1 MNKTTFVKKSFFVL
15 CFFVLISIQNTKA
28 QIAIGVP
35 NIGFTQA
42 CANDSFNTF
51 NVTFSFSPESGL
63 NPTNQFQ
70 VELSDATGSFAT
82 PTVVATSTAGA
93 ITTSPATLSFG
104 LPTNTSGES
113 YRIRIK
119 STAPVATSSGSS
131 TFAAYYK
138 IQDTPFSINNLIPVA
153 TYCAGGSYV
162 LTIDNPG
169 TGLND
174 SPLNYPSLNFKWYR
188 ATGPSTSVFVAD
200 GETLTVS
207 QPGTYFVETD
217 YGTCTSDS
225 FSNRVKVSEST
236 SGSTTAIVSSL
247 GNPFCPAGGPT
258 TLTTT
263 EGNSY
268 QWFLNGE
275 AISGATNQTFNTTES
290 GTFSVNI
297 DLGSCSTT
305 ATIDL
310 VSEGFTSD
318 LNVNEVNTM
327 EEGDALY
334 VEVTTSANNPEFQ
347 WYLNDILIPDATEN
361 TYDATDFG
369 NYKVVIN
376 QTTGCIV
383 SEELLFEIEAPED
396 LFPEVAKIPN
406 MISPN
411 GDGINDTWIIP
422 NDYVSGTNTEVII
435 MDAYG
440 KVSLKTTDYQNN
452 WPENEINF
460 NSVNPVFY
468 YVITTTDNKTKK
480 GSITIIK

>member
-225 FSNRVKVSEST
+225 FSNRVTVSEST

>member
-1 MNKTTFVKKSFFVL
+1 M
-15 CFFVLISIQNTKA
+15 CFFVLMLSQNVKA

-42 CANDSFNTF
+42 CANDTFNTF
-51 NVTFSFSPESGL
+51 NATFSFSPIANVS
-63 NPTNQFQ
+63 PTNQFSI
-70 VELSDATGSFAT
+70 ELSDATGSFAS
-82 PTVVATSTAGA
+82 PSVVATSAAGA

-104 LPTNTSGES
+104 LPNNTAGES

-119 STAPVATSSGSS
+119 STAPAATSSGSS
-131 TFAAYYK
+131 SFAAYYK

-153 TYCAGGSYV
+153 SFCAGGSYI
-162 LTIDNPG
+162 LSIDNPG

-174 SPLNYPSLNFKWYR
+174 SPLNYPSLTYKWYR

-200 GETLTVS
+200 GETLTVNT
-207 QPGTYFVETD
+207 PGTYFVETD

-225 FSNRVKVSEST
+225 YSNRVTVSEST

-247 GNPFCPAGGPT
+247 GNPFCPSGGPT

-275 AISGATNQTFNTTES
+275 EISGATNQMYETTLS
-290 GTFSVNI
+290 GTFSVSI
-297 DLGSCSTT
+297 DLGSCTTT
-305 ATIDL
+305 ASIDL
-310 VSEGFTSD
+310 DSEGFTSTI
-318 LNVNEVNTM
+318 NVDEINTM
-327 EEGDALY
+327 ELGDTLY
-334 VEVTTSANNPEFQ
+334 AEVTTTASNPEFQ
-347 WYLNDILIPDATEN
+347 WYLNNAIISGATGN
-361 TYDATDFG
+361 TYDASEFG

-383 SEELLFEIEAPED
+383 SSELLFEIVEPID
-396 LFPEVAKIPN
+396 PFPDVADIPN
-406 MISPN
+406 VISPN

-422 NDYVSGTNTEVII
+422 NAYVSGTNTEVII
-435 MDAYG
+435 MDSYG
-440 KVSLKTTDYQNN
+440 KVLLKSTDYQNN
-452 WPENEINF
+452 WPENDINF
-460 NSVNPVFY
+460 NSVNPVYY
-468 YVITTTDNKTKK
+468 YVITTSTNKTKK

>member
-1 MNKTTFVKKSFFVL
+1 MNKTTFVKKSFFVM
-15 CFFVLISIQNTKA
+15 CFFVLMLSQNVKA

-42 CANDSFNTF
+42 CANDTFNTF
-51 NVTFSFSPESGL
+51 NATFSFSPIANVS
-63 NPTNQFQ
+63 PTNQFSI
-70 VELSDATGSFAT
+70 ELSDATGSFAS
-82 PTVVATSTAGA
+82 PSVVATSAAGA

-104 LPTNTSGES
+104 LPNNTAGES

-119 STAPVATSSGSS
+119 STAPAATSSGSS
-131 TFAAYYK
+131 SFAAYYK

-153 TYCAGGSYV
+153 SFCAGGSYI
-162 LTIDNPG
+162 LSIDNPG

-174 SPLNYPSLNFKWYR
+174 SPLNYPSLTYKWYR

-200 GETLTVS
+200 GETLTVNT
-207 QPGTYFVETD
+207 PGTYFVETD

-225 FSNRVKVSEST
+225 YSNRVTVSEST

-247 GNPFCPAGGPT
+247 GNPFCPSGGPT

-275 AISGATNQTFNTTES
+275 EISGATNQMYETTLS
-290 GTFSVNI
+290 GTFSVSI
-297 DLGSCSTT
+297 DLGSCTTT
-305 ATIDL
+305 ASIDL
-310 VSEGFTSD
+310 DSEGFTSTI
-318 LNVNEVNTM
+318 NVDEINTM
-327 EEGDALY
+327 ELGDTLY
-334 VEVTTSANNPEFQ
+334 AEVTTTASNPEFQ
-347 WYLNDILIPDATEN
+347 WYLNNAIISGATGN
-361 TYDATDFG
+361 TYDASEFG

-383 SEELLFEIEAPED
+383 SSELLFEIVEPID
-396 LFPEVAKIPN
+396 PFPDVADIPN
-406 MISPN
+406 VISPN

-422 NDYVSGTNTEVII
+422 NAYVSGTNTEVII
-435 MDAYG
+435 MDSYG
-440 KVSLKTTDYQNN
+440 KVLLKSTDYQNN
-452 WPENEINF
+452 WPENDINF
-460 NSVNPVFY
+460 NSVNPVYY
-468 YVITTTDNKTKK
+468 YVITTSTNKTKK